1 MHIHANVQYNDQRR
15 KLQLISTRYRSVPIH
30 LNWKGMFH
38 DSSLLVAPNTEGV
51 DGVRDNLDAEQ
62 ATIQLTDDGR

>member
-1 MHIHANVQYNDQRR
+1 
-15 KLQLISTRYRSVPIH
+15 
-30 LNWKGMFH
+30 MFH